1 MKTMIHQKYL
11 KKLENLQNKHNKQLA
26 KLKMEF
32 GVQFEDLT
40 MQLSEMA
47 NETIRV
53 QNDAALK

>member
-1 MKTMIHQKYL
+1 MIHQKYL